1 MNSVIFEITSPL
13 NSMYVKKNY
22 SLRETLSISG
32 KHFLWLVPYAL
43 LVAILYQYTPLHDFN
58 IPWLPLSIIG
68 TAVAFYVGF
77 KNNQAYDRLWE
88 ARMIW
93 GSIVNSSR
101 MWGSNIKAFVVAPDK
116 SDEED
121 IYQLKKV
128 FIFRH
133 IAWLYKLRKQL
144 LEPASWEHIS
154 LKGIY
159 GADAR
164 RKMRKSGLGLYGND
178 ITEVEIQK
186 YLSATEYK
194 ALSSFK
200 NAASQMID
208 IQSQELARL
217 RERGHVKH
225 FEHIALQGILNDLYE
240 HQGKAE
246 RIKRTPFPRQF
257 ASFGFIMVCLFIVML
272 PFGFYSEFSKMGNYG
287 IWLAVPFV
295 IVISWVY
302 VVMELVG
309 DYSENAF
316 EGLANDV
323 PMLAICRNIEI
334 DLLQQ
339 LGETDLPETVKPI
352 RNVLM

>member
-1 MNSVIFEITSPL
+1 
-13 NSMYVKKNY
+13 MYIKKNY
-22 SLRETLSISG
+22 TVRETLFMSG
-32 KHFLWLVPYAL
+32 KHFSWLVPYAL
-43 LVAILYQYTPLHDFN
+43 LTAILHQYTPLREVN

-101 MWGSNIKAFVVAPDK
+101 MWGSNIKAFVVEPASGK
-116 SDEED
+116 ASEED
-121 IYQLKKV
+121 LFRLKKGM
-128 FIFRH
+128 IYRH
-133 IAWLYKLRKQL
+133 IGWLYKLRRQL
-144 LEPASWEHIS
+144 LEPTPWEHIS
-154 LKGIY
+154 LGGIY
-159 GADAR
+159 GTDAR
-164 RKMRKSGLGLYGND
+164 QKMKRTGLGLFGED
-178 ITEVEIQK
+178 ITDQEIQK
-186 YLSATEYK
+186 YLSEAEYK
-194 ALSSFK
+194 ALPSFK

-217 RERGHVKH
+217 RKAGHVGH
-225 FEHIALQGILNDLYE
+225 FEHVALQGILNDLYE

-257 ASFGFIMVCLFIVML
+257 ASFGFIMVCLFIIML
-272 PFGFYSEFSKMGNYG
+272 PFGFYSEFSKIGNYG
-287 IWLAVPFV
+287 IWLAIPFV

-323 PMLAICRNIEI
+323 PMLSICRNIEI

-339 LGETDLPETVKPI
+339 LGETNLPEPIKPI
-352 RNVLM
+352 NHVLM